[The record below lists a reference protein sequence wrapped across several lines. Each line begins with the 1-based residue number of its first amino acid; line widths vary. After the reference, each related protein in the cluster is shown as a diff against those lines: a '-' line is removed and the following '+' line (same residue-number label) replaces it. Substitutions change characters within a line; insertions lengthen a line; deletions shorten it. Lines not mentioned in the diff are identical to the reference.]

1 VKQAKQEKKARNE
14 IGLRTGFITAA
25 LVISMLGAASA
36 ARAAEYKIDGD
47 HTTIGFRVR
56 HLFTAVDG
64 RFDKYDGIIRFDPA
78 KPEEASVEGTID
90 AASIN
95 TNVAERDKHLRS
107 ADFFDV
113 ANHPK
118 ITFKSTKVIEVAP
131 DKTRGKMAGLLGIRG
146 VEKEVILDVAFHG
159 QGKDPWGNFK
169 AGFSATTRIQ
179 RKDFGLKWNDTLE
192 TGGLL
197 VGDDV
202 EIRLEVEAS
211 GNP

>member
-1 VKQAKQEKKARNE
+1 MKQARKDFEMRRE
-14 IGLRTGFITAA
+14 IIGFA
-25 LVISMLGAASA
+25 LVVSMLGAASA
-36 ARAAEYKIDGD
+36 AGAAEYKIDAD

-64 RFDKYDGIIRFDPA
+64 RFDKYDGTIRFDPA

-90 AASIN
+90 AASVN

-118 ITFKSTKVIEVAP
+118 ITFKSTKVLEVAP
-131 DKTRGKMAGLLGIRG
+131 DKSRGKMAGLLGIRG
-146 VEKEVILDVAFHG
+146 VEKEVVLDVAFHG

>member
-1 VKQAKQEKKARNE
+1 MRKRV
-14 IGLRTGFITAA
+14 LVAA
-25 LVISMLGAASA
+25 TVVSLLAVGRGAI
-36 ARAAEYKIDGD
+36 AAEYKIDSD
-47 HTTIGFRVR
+47 HTTVGFRVR
-56 HLFTAVDG
+56 HLFTSVDG
-64 RFDKYDGIIRFDPA
+64 RFDKYDGTIRFDPA
-78 KPEEASVEGTID
+78 KPADAFVEGTID
-90 AASIN
+90 AASVN

-118 ITFKSTKVIEVAP
+118 ITFKTTKVLEVTP
-131 DKTRGKMAGLLGIRG
+131 DKSRGKMAGLLKIRG
-146 VEKEVILDVAFHG
+146 VEKEVVLDVAFHG

-169 AGFSATTRIQ
+169 AGFSASTRIN

-202 EIRLEVEAS
+202 EIRLEIEAT

>member
-1 VKQAKQEKKARNE
+1 MRKGIIVAAV
-14 IGLRTGFITAA
+14 GLS
-25 LVISMLGAASA
+25 LLGSAWSASA
-36 ARAAEYKIDGD
+36 GQFKIDTD
-47 HTTIGFRVR
+47 HTTVGFRVR

-64 RFDKYDGIIRFDPA
+64 RFDKYDGTISFDPA
-78 KPEEASVEGTID
+78 KPETATVEGTID
-90 AASIN
+90 AASVN

-113 ANHPK
+113 DNHPK
-118 ITFKSTKVIEVAP
+118 IKFKSTKVLEVAP
-131 DKTRGKMAGLLGIRG
+131 DKTHGKMAGLLDIRG
-146 VEKEVILDVAFHG
+146 VEKEVVLDVTFHG

-169 AGFSATTRIQ
+169 AGFSAATRIN

-202 EIRLEVEAS
+202 EIRIDVEAT
-211 GNP
+211 GAP

>member
-1 VKQAKQEKKARNE
+1 MRSDFVMRK
-14 IGLRTGFITAA
+14 GFITTA
-25 LVISMLGAASA
+25 LVVSMLGTGASA
-36 ARAAEYKIDGD
+36 LAAEYKIDGD

-64 RFDKYDGIIRFDPA
+64 RFDKYDGTIRFDPA

-90 AASIN
+90 AASVN

-118 ITFKSTKVIEVAP
+118 ITFKSTKVLEVAP
-131 DKTRGKMAGLLGIRG
+131 DKTHGKMAGLLGIRG
-146 VEKEVILDVAFHG
+146 VEKEVVLDVAFHG

-169 AGFSATTRIQ
+169 AGFSATTRIL